1 MCRSKTTGRKWKS
14 SSPEKNKKMDKTA
27 IRQIS
32 AAMRGIHPVKFTSYV
47 DDYVKTSAITDAS
60 VKNRVKTGFLGKI
73 RILSGSRDYY
83 PRIEQE
89 ASVILSQFAVSLKHI
104 RNFQF
109 KMNGQHKGIPDTD
122 QKTRLYFK
130 RIKQQ
135 QTELLLGISE
145 EVEIVRNMIRQAGE
159 MRGIIQNHSKKLQE
173 AAFLMDIVGER
184 LSQQSIPVIHKPETG
199 HDAQSARRIPQLRPE
214 NGQDERMPAI
224 WNEGMIPL
232 EIKDND
238 KSVRQI
244 AGTLQDI
251 KAFEDTWVVASGQD
265 SEEHRLGK
273 WPLSHYDIIGD
284 SYNEI
289 KQRKQRIITGIREL
303 RQGWKF
309 LKKLATKGYSHRMQR
324 GLDALLSKHDNRMH
338 EFQKYVQEC
347 RAEEFPEY

>member
-184 LSQQSIPVIHKPETG
+184 LSQQSIPVIHEPETG
-199 HDAQSARRIPQLRPE
+199 HDAQLRPE
-214 NGQDERMPAI
+214 KGQDEDKKMPAI
-224 WNEGMIPL
+224 WDEGMILP
-232 EIKDND
+232 EIKNND